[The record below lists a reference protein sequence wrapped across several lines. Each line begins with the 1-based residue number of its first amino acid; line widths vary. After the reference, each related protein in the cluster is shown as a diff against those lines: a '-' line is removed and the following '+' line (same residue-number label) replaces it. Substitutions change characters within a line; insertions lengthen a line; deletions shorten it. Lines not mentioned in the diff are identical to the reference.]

1 MYHVGKS
8 QVIYKAL
15 SVTWNPP
22 LPQKDGG
29 HWEILGLGGTVKFQL
44 PLGIQSLPYF
54 FSGEEGTNNKVY

>member
-8 QVIYKAL
+8 QVIYK
-15 SVTWNPP
+15 SIISYMESSSR
-22 LPQKDGG
+22 G
-29 HWEILGLGGTVKFQL
+29 HWEILGLGGTVNFQL